1 MVRGEAR
8 PPGTGDV
15 RKGGNAMKKTGLA
28 LGAFAA
34 LAIAIGCAQSDAG
47 ITAKV
52 KTQFATDTTVK
63 AHEINVD
70 TKNHVVTL
78 TGEVDTQAARDRAV
92 EIARDTK
99 GVTDVVDNMTV
110 KTTQAESAIAPAGET
125 VGEHVDDAAITA
137 KVKAKLLADSTVGGL
152 KIDVDTKEGVVT
164 LTSNSMKSQS
174 EIDQA
179 IRLAKGVDGVRD
191 VVSNLSTRAA

>member
-1 MVRGEAR
+1 
-8 PPGTGDV
+8 
-15 RKGGNAMKKTGLA
+15 MKKTGLA
-28 LGAFAA
+28 LGVFAA
-34 LAIAIGCAQSDAG
+34 LALAIGCAQSDAG
-47 ITAKV
+47 ITATV
-52 KTQFATDTTVK
+52 KSKLAADTTVQ

-78 TGEVDTQAARDRAV
+78 TGTVDTQAAKDKAV

-110 KTTQAESAIAPAGET
+110 KMAEAAVAPPAGET
-125 VGEHVDDAAITA
+125 VGQHVDDAAITA
-137 KVKAKLLADSTVGGL
+137 QVKAKLLADATVGGL

-164 LTSNSMKSQS
+164 LTSNKMKSQM

-179 IRLAKGVDGVRD
+179 IRLARTVDGVRD
-191 VVSNLSTRAA
+191 VVSNLSTKAA

>member
-1 MVRGEAR
+1 
-8 PPGTGDV
+8 
-15 RKGGNAMKKTGLA
+15 MKKTGLA

-63 AHEINVD
+63 ADEINVD

-78 TGEVDTQAARDRAV
+78 TGAVDTQAAKDRAV

-99 GVTDVVDNMTV
+99 GVTDVIDNMTI
-110 KTTQAESAIAPAGET
+110 KTAEASAAPAAET
-125 VGEHVDDAAITA
+125 AGQFVDDAAITA
-137 KVKAKLLADSTVGGL
+137 KVKAKLLADSVVGGL
-152 KIDVDTKEGVVT
+152 KIDVDTKQGVVT
-164 LTSNSMKSQS
+164 LSSNSMKSQS

-179 IRLAKGVDGVRD
+179 IRLTKQVDGVRD
-191 VVSNLSTRAA
+191 VVANLTTRAA

>member
-1 MVRGEAR
+1 
-8 PPGTGDV
+8 
-15 RKGGNAMKKTGLA
+15 MKKTGLA

-34 LAIAIGCAQSDAG
+34 LAIAIGCAQSDSG

-78 TGEVDTQAARDRAV
+78 TGAVDTQAARDRAV

-110 KTTQAESAIAPAGET
+110 KITEASAAPAGET
-125 VGEHVDDAAITA
+125 AGQVVDDAAITA

-179 IRLAKGVDGVRD
+179 VRLAKQVDGVRD
-191 VVSNLSTRAA
+191 VVSNLTTRAA

>member
-1 MVRGEAR
+1 
-8 PPGTGDV
+8 
-15 RKGGNAMKKTGLA
+15 MKKKTAFVVGI
-28 LGAFAA
+28 GAFAV

-63 AHEINVD
+63 AHEINVA

-78 TGEVDTQAARDRAV
+78 TGAVDTQAAKDRAV

-99 GVTDVVDNMTV
+99 GVTDVVDNMTI
-110 KTTQAESAIAPAGET
+110 KMADASAAPAGGAAMQ
-125 VGEHVDDAAITA
+125 VVDDASITA
-137 KVKAKLLADSTVGGL
+137 NVKATLLADSLVGAL
-152 KIDVDTKEGVVT
+152 KIHVDTKEGVVT
-164 LTSNSMKSQS
+164 LTSDAMKSQA

-179 IRLAKGVDGVRD
+179 IRLAKQVAGVRD
-191 VVSNLSTRAA
+191 VVSNLTTRAA

>member
-1 MVRGEAR
+1 
-8 PPGTGDV
+8 
-15 RKGGNAMKKTGLA
+15 MKKTGFA

-52 KTQFATDTTVK
+52 KTQFAADTTVK

-78 TGEVDTQAARDRAV
+78 TGAVDTQAAKDRAV

-99 GVTDVVDNMTV
+99 GVTDVIDNMTV
-110 KTTQAESAIAPAGET
+110 NTAEASAAPAGET
-125 VGEHVDDAAITA
+125 AGQVVDDAAITA
-137 KVKAKLLADSTVGGL
+137 KVKAKLLADSVVGGL
-152 KIDVDTKEGVVT
+152 KIDVDTKQGVVT

-179 IRLAKGVDGVRD
+179 IRLTKQVDGVRD
-191 VVSNLSTRAA
+191 VVSNLTTRAA

>member
-1 MVRGEAR
+1 
-8 PPGTGDV
+8 
-15 RKGGNAMKKTGLA
+15 MKKTGLV

-78 TGEVDTQAARDRAV
+78 TGAVDTQAAKDRAV

-110 KTTQAESAIAPAGET
+110 KATMEAMAAPAGET
-125 VGEHVDDAAITA
+125 AGRVVDDAAITA
-137 KVKAKLLADSTVGGL
+137 KVKAKLLADSVVGGL

-179 IRLAKGVDGVRD
+179 IRLTKQVDGVRD
-191 VVSNLSTRAA
+191 VVANLTTRAA

>member
-1 MVRGEAR
+1 
-8 PPGTGDV
+8 
-15 RKGGNAMKKTGLA
+15 MKKTGLV

-52 KTQFATDTTVK
+52 KAQFAADTTVK

-78 TGEVDTQAARDRAV
+78 TGAVDTQAAKDRAV
-92 EIARDTK
+92 EIARNTK

-110 KTTQAESAIAPAGET
+110 STAAASAAPAGET
-125 VGEHVDDAAITA
+125 SGQVVGDAAITA
-137 KVKAKLLADSTVGGL
+137 KVKATLLADSVVGGL

-179 IRLAKGVDGVRD
+179 IRLTKQVDGVRD
-191 VVSNLSTRAA
+191 VVANLTTRAA

>member
-1 MVRGEAR
+1 
-8 PPGTGDV
+8 
-15 RKGGNAMKKTGLA
+15 MKKTGLA
-28 LGAFAA
+28 LGAFAG
-34 LAIAIGCAQSDAG
+34 LAIAVGCAQSDTG

-52 KTQFATDTTVK
+52 KTQFAADTTVK

-78 TGEVDTQAARDRAV
+78 TGAVDTQAAKDRAV

-99 GVTDVVDNMTV
+99 GVTDVIDNMTV
-110 KTTQAESAIAPAGET
+110 NTASAAPAGET
-125 VGEHVDDAAITA
+125 VGQVVDDAAITA
-137 KVKAKLLADSTVGGL
+137 KVKAKLLTDSVVGGL

-179 IRLAKGVDGVRD
+179 IRLTKQVDGVRD
-191 VVSNLSTRAA
+191 VVSNLTTRAA

>member
-1 MVRGEAR
+1 
-8 PPGTGDV
+8 
-15 RKGGNAMKKTGLA
+15 MKKTGLA

-63 AHEINVD
+63 ADEINVD

-78 TGEVDTQAARDRAV
+78 TGAVDTQAAKDRAV

-99 GVTDVVDNMTV
+99 GVTDVIDNTTV
-110 KTTQAESAIAPAGET
+110 KTAEASAAPAGET
-125 VGEHVDDAAITA
+125 AGQFVDDAAITA
-137 KVKAKLLADSTVGGL
+137 KVKAKLLADSVVGGL
-152 KIDVDTKEGVVT
+152 KIDVDTKQGVVT
-164 LTSNSMKSQS
+164 LSSNSMKSQS

-179 IRLAKGVDGVRD
+179 IRLTKQVDGVRD
-191 VVSNLSTRAA
+191 VVANLTTRAA

>member
-1 MVRGEAR
+1 
-8 PPGTGDV
+8 
-15 RKGGNAMKKTGLA
+15 MKKTGLA

-34 LAIAIGCAQSDAG
+34 LAIAIGCAQSDSG

-78 TGEVDTQAARDRAV
+78 TGAVDTQAARDRAV

-110 KTTQAESAIAPAGET
+110 KMTEASAAPAGET
-125 VGEHVDDAAITA
+125 AGQVVDDAAITA

-179 IRLAKGVDGVRD
+179 VRLAKQVDGVRD
-191 VVSNLSTRAA
+191 VVSNLTTRAA